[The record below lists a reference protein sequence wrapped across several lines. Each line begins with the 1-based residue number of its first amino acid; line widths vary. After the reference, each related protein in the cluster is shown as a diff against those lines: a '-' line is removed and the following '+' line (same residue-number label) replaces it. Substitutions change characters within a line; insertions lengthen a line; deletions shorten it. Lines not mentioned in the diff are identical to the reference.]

1 MNSYGV
7 VLVSDNN
14 MDDLLAQLK
23 TEFEP
28 KPDAKSKAKSKVNR
42 SPASKPQP
50 PQNSA
55 SQASIVQMLD
65 ELSKEIQSGRLRPDR
80 ESNKDST
87 ASKQEVRNSAP
98 ERDRA
103 LKDTALHDAKLVP
116 WDKAYPEGNRL
127 NALIDAEY
135 QKQAEKR
142 EAKLA
147 EIERQKQARIEEQK
161 RREREL
167 IEAQKREELRERRR
181 KEALKEKARQ
191 WLKNLNPRSEEGQW
205 FEEFSYS
212 YEDKLQAA
220 IDYLEAMRETGL

>member
-28 KPDAKSKAKSKVNR
+28 KPDDKSKAKSKVNR
-42 SPASKPQP
+42 SPTPKPQP

-55 SQASIVQMLD
+55 SQASIAQMLD
-65 ELSKEIQSGRLRPDR
+65 ELSKEIQSGRLRPNR
-80 ESNKDST
+80 ESNRDST
-87 ASKQEVRNSAP
+87 SSKQVVRSAQ
-98 ERDRA
+98 ERD
-103 LKDTALHDAKLVP
+103 
-116 WDKAYPEGNRL
+116 RL
-127 NALIDAEY
+127 NALIDADY
-135 QKQAEKR
+135 QKQARKR

-167 IEAQKREELRERRR
+167 IEAQQREELRERRR

>member
-1 MNSYGV
+1 MNRYGV

-42 SPASKPQP
+42 SSAPKPQP

-55 SQASIVQMLD
+55 SQASIAQLLD

-80 ESNKDST
+80 ESNKVST
-87 ASKQEVRNSAP
+87 ASKQEVRTSAK
-98 ERDRA
+98 ER
-103 LKDTALHDAKLVP
+103 
-116 WDKAYPEGNRL
+116 NRL

-135 QKQAEKR
+135 QKQAQLR
-142 EAKLA
+142 EAKLE

-161 RREREL
+161 RRERKL
-167 IEAQKREELRERRR
+167 IEAQQREELRERRR
-181 KEALKEKARQ
+181 KEALTEKARQ

>member
-28 KPDAKSKAKSKVNR
+28 KPNAESKAKSKVNR
-42 SPASKPQP
+42 SSALKPQP
-50 PQNSA
+50 PQNA
-55 SQASIVQMLD
+55 APKASIAQMLD

-80 ESNKDST
+80 ESNRHST
-87 ASKQEVRNSAP
+87 SSKQVVRNSAQ
-98 ERDRA
+98 ERD
-103 LKDTALHDAKLVP
+103 
-116 WDKAYPEGNRL
+116 RL

-135 QKQAEKR
+135 QKQAQLR
-142 EAKLA
+142 EAKLE

-167 IEAQKREELRERRR
+167 IEAQQREELRERRR

-212 YEDKLQAA
+212 YEYKLQAA